1 MEKVAEAA
9 VHRVPALE
17 TARILR
23 GWAGLYEVTP
33 DDNPIIGEVPSLP
46 GFFCACG
53 FSGHGFQQGPA
64 VGRIMSELI
73 LDGSADFDLTP
84 FACDRFGVMAIG
96 EKKVV

>member
-1 MEKVAEAA
+1 MEKVVEAA
-9 VHRVPALE
+9 VRRVPALE
-17 TARILR
+17 AARILR

-33 DDNPIIGEVPSLP
+33 DDNPIIGEIASRP

-64 VGRIMSELI
+64 VGRIMSQLI
-73 LDGSADFDLTP
+73 LDGSTDFDLTP
-84 FACDRFGVMAIG
+84 FAYDRFGRVAAG